1 MDETFLL
8 ERSRY
13 DEQRKLIIQQNL
25 SEPNKQAQV
34 ESQWEAYDK
43 VVYGLT
49 SYFGLLP
56 QYTACVVDAAWE
68 LATYTFLLSR
78 KLFPRDISDIEH
90 WALKFWERII
100 EKCRTPPLDISVWHK
115 LAVEL
120 WTPLIQALPSQ
131 EEATS
136 KKPTPPDEKKRLEAA
151 VVEEFL
157 PQFNEITHST
167 YSLLEIEGHERPDA
181 LLEDSTG
188 TRLGLEI
195 THVYHDDQ
203 EAKILLGRSHTEFSG
218 LQSFNGLLDV
228 LQSRIRKK
236 QKDAN
241 SYPCP
246 YPLLLLVRVVSP
258 VFTWRDFQD
267 ALRNGRIQLQP
278 SAFKEVWL
286 LARDEENLNSFK
298 ALKLTT

>member
-1 MDETFLL
+1 MDETFLS

-13 DEQRKLIIQQNL
+13 DVQRKLIIQQNL
-25 SEPNKQAQV
+25 SDPNKQAQA
-34 ESQWEAYDK
+34 ENQWEAYDK
-43 VVYGLT
+43 VVYELT

-56 QYTACVVDAAWE
+56 QYTNCVIDAAWE
-68 LATYTFLLSR
+68 LATFTFVLS
-78 KLFPRDISDIEH
+78 KQLFPRDISDIEH
-90 WALKFWERII
+90 WALKFWERIL
-100 EKCRTPPLDISVWHK
+100 EKCRTPLLDISMWHE

-120 WTPLIQALPSQ
+120 WTPLIQASPSQ
-131 EEATS
+131 EGYTS

-157 PQFNEITHST
+157 PQFNAINHST
-167 YSLLEIEGHERPDA
+167 YSLLEIEDHERPDA
-181 LLEDSTG
+181 LLEDCTG

-203 EAKILLGRSHTEFSG
+203 EAKILLGRSPIPFSG
-218 LQSFNGLLDV
+218 LQSFNVLLDI
-228 LQSRIRKK
+228 LLYRIRKK

-246 YPLLLLVRVVSP
+246 YPLLLLVRIVSP

-267 ALRNGRIQLQP
+267 AVRNGLIQLQP
-278 SAFKEVWL
+278 SAFNEVWL
-286 LARDEENLNSFK
+286 LARDEEKLNSFK